1 MDKLLD
7 HLNNVKY
14 EIDVDCF
21 KKCNLPHIQ
30 PEICK
35 LSVSLPIASETFF
48 KSENEYHS
56 KFESMVLSE
65 MSQSIVKKIL
75 QSIFNNGKKSFID
88 LTNRFGTAA
97 TQFENAASRSRK
109 IIAKIHYDLPQK
121 YLITGGRLAS
131 DYIMDSSAFVNLPF
145 SNKINNNGGLIY
157 PSGSIHLQTKRDV
170 WIDPFM
176 RWDDNHILCFDEV
189 RLDISNFSFS
199 LKNSAT
205 TFAPQVLVSLDLRFE
220 VINAEAFFIYE
231 DDYKKNW
238 DIQSI
243 VKQEDRDKKIDY
255 ILDGNQESGPNSQ
268 FGIYFYDKLE
278 S

>member
-7 HLNNVKY
+7 HLKNVKY

-21 KKCNLPHIQ
+21 TKTNLPHIQ
-30 PEICK
+30 PENFR
-35 LSVSLPIASETFF
+35 LSVSVPMSHPFGNESEDL
-48 KSENEYHS
+48 YYD
-56 KFESMVLSE
+56 KFSSMVLSE

-88 LTNRFGTAA
+88 LTNRFGNPA

-109 IIAKIHYDLPQK
+109 IIDKIHYDLPQK

-145 SNKINNNGGLIY
+145 SNNISNNGGLIY

-199 LKNSAT
+199 LKNEAT
-205 TFAPQVLVSLDLRFE
+205 FRPQVLVSLDLRFE

-238 DIQSI
+238 NIQSI
-243 VKQEDRDKKIDY
+243 VKQENRDKKLDY
-255 ILDGNQESGPNSQ
+255 ILDGNQESGSNSQ
-268 FGIYFYDKLE
+268 FGIYFDDKLE

>member
-7 HLNNVKY
+7 HLKNVKY
-14 EIDVDCF
+14 EINVDCF
-21 KKCNLPHIQ
+21 EKVNLPHIQ
-30 PEICK
+30 PEILQ
-35 LSVSLPIASETFF
+35 LSVSVPMSHPFGNESEDLYHDKFTTMII
-48 KSENEYHS
+48 SEI
-56 KFESMVLSE
+56 
-65 MSQSIVKKIL
+65 SQSVVKKIL

-88 LTNRFGTAA
+88 LTNRFGNSA
-97 TQFENAASRSRK
+97 TQFENAATRSRK
-109 IIAKIHYDLPQK
+109 IVAKIHYDLPQK
-121 YLITGGRLAS
+121 YLITNGRICS
-131 DYIMDSSAFVNLPF
+131 DYFMDSSAFVPLPI
-145 SNKINNNGGLIY
+145 SNKITNSGGLIY
-157 PSGSIHLQTKRDV
+157 PSGSIHLQTKRDI

-205 TFAPQVLVSLDLRFE
+205 FAPQVLFSLDLRFE

-255 ILDGNQESGPNSQ
+255 ILDGNQESGSNSQ
-268 FGIYFYDKLE
+268 FGIYFDDKLE